1 MRRKLFLA
9 LLGTAM
15 VSIATVVLILRN
27 TTQSQVH
34 AFVAEGGPWGLQETL
49 KALEAHYAARG
60 SWEDAAQVLA
70 TRPASPGAPHRGG
83 LTLTDAQGRIL
94 YPPARAGQTWTEAQR
109 RVALPV
115 QVDGRT
121 VGYLI
126 PPLSAHA
133 TASSRALFQRL
144 DWAALAAALTALA
157 LAAALA
163 WALSNRI
170 LRPVHALTAAA
181 RRLAQGDLSVRVPE
195 SGDEELATLA
205 RAFNHMAAA
214 LQQAE
219 ESRRRLMADIAH
231 ELRTPL
237 AVQQAHLEA
246 LQDGIYPLTPEN
258 LAPVVEQNRLLAR
271 LVHDLRTL
279 TLADTGQLSLERD
292 ALDVRAWLPRVVEKF
307 RAAAQQRGIALEVDL
322 PSEPA
327 WVHADAARLEQ
338 ILHNLL
344 GNALRHTPSGGRI
357 EVRAEVMDDEVRIQV
372 RDTGPG
378 LPPGEEE
385 QVFERFYRLD
395 KSRARASG
403 GSGLGLSIARSL
415 ARAHG
420 GDLTA
425 ANHPQGGA
433 VFTLRLPRAPQP
445 AADAVQP
452 PS

>member
-9 LLGTAM
+9 LMGTAI
-15 VSIATVVLILRN
+15 VSIATVVLLLRT
-27 TTQSQVH
+27 TTQHQVH
-34 AFVAEGGPWGLQETL
+34 AFMDEGSPWGFQETL
-49 KALEAHYAARG
+49 QALETHYASRG
-60 SWEDAAQVLA
+60 SWEGVADVLDA
-70 TRPASPGAPHRGG
+70 RPSGTGAPHSGG
-83 LTLTDAQGRIL
+83 LILTDAQGRIL
-94 YPPARAGQTWTEAQR
+94 YPSARAGKTWTEAQR
-109 RVALPV
+109 RAALPV

-121 VGYLI
+121 VGYAI
-126 PPLSAHA
+126 PPMAGHGV
-133 TASSRALFQRL
+133 ASSRALLRRL

-170 LRPVHALTAAA
+170 LRPVHALTTAA
-181 RRLAQGDLSVRVPE
+181 RQLAQGDLSVRVPE

-205 RAFNHMAAA
+205 RAFNHMAEA

-219 ESRRRLMADIAH
+219 ESRRRLMTDIAH

-246 LQDGIYPLTPEN
+246 LQDGVYPLTPEN
-258 LAPVVEQNRLLAR
+258 LAPVVEQNHLLAR
-271 LVHDLRTL
+271 LVRDLRTL
-279 TLADTGQLSLERD
+279 TLADTGQLPLERD
-292 ALDVRAWLPRVVEKF
+292 ALDVRTWLPRVVETF
-307 RAAAQQRGIALEVDL
+307 RAAAQQRGMALDVAL
-322 PSEPA
+322 PSESA

-344 GNALRHTPSGGRI
+344 ANALRHTPPGGRI
-357 EVRAEVMDDEVRIQV
+357 EVRAAVAGDEVHIQV

-385 QVFERFYRLD
+385 RVFERFYRLD
-395 KSRARASG
+395 KSRARTSG

-433 VFTLRLPRAPQP
+433 VFTLRLPRTRAT
-445 AADAVQP
+445 
-452 PS
+452 PSDTRR